1 MAKKQF
7 TITVEYDNEYEA
19 ADVLESVMGN
29 IDVKNYES
37 VGVVFKIPHW
47 LTLERKEYLN
57 KKGIN
62 LDDE

>member
-7 TITVEYDNEYEA
+7 TITIEYDDEYEA

-29 IDVKNYES
+29 IDVKNYEA

-47 LTLERKEYLN
+47 LTLEREAYLEKRRAKN
-57 KKGIN
+57 
-62 LDDE
+62 